1 MGRQKRYQK
10 AALVRFT
17 DDEYRQLIERAKQS
31 RVSLSRLLVES
42 TLADKS
48 VTGEAKERTERLI
61 EQRDWAITQVVR
73 VGNNLN
79 QIARQLNSQR
89 GSISTRRI
97 EHVLDATYEVL
108 CELRQR
114 LEHGGPESV
123 DRNGSS
129 IR

>member
-10 AALVRFT
+10 AALVRLT
-17 DDEYRQLIERAKQS
+17 DNEYRQLTDRAKQS

-42 TLADKS
+42 TLADKAVS
-48 VTGEAKERTERLI
+48 NDEKERTDKLL
-61 EQRDWAITQVVR
+61 EQRDWAITQLIR

-89 GSISTRRI
+89 GTISTRRI
-97 EHVLDATYEVL
+97 EQVVVATFEVL

-114 LEHGGPESV
+114 L
-123 DRNGSS
+123 
-129 IR
+129 